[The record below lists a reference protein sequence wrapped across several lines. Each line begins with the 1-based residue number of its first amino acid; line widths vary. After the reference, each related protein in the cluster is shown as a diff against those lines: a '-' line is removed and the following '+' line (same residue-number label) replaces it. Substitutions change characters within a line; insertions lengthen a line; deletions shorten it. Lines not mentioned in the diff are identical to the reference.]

1 MESGLLRPQWQ
12 KSSYSSAQGACV
24 EVARSMLGVV
34 AVRDSKDPAVAQLTV
49 SSSDAPSLPACSSN
63 SRSRLWSRES
73 FHWRHGLG
81 GRRCLSKCPYSHS

>member
-24 EVARSMLGVV
+24 EVARNMLGVV

-49 SSSDAPSLPACSSN
+49 SSSDWRAFIAGLSN

-73 FHWRHGLG
+73 FH
-81 GRRCLSKCPYSHS
+81 